1 MNLGGIVN
9 QMYFIVDTETNKRK
23 MHVPYC
29 EINTWMRHAICIY
42 EHYQGI
48 LHQYN
53 HNGYYIFCHVGT

>member
-48 LHQYN
+48 LHQ
-53 HNGYYIFCHVGT
+53 